1 MEVFEY
7 GRDGEMD
14 RRQEFFGIDEK
25 VRAAVKEAVE
35 AGNFRPLN
43 EIVKSAAGTALEG
56 LRGQA
61 GQVLERS
68 GIREVS
74 ERIWEEQSR
83 SQRAKVLKKLERQ
96 YMNKNSRAPGI
107 MLTVFGGIGIGIL
120 GLLTGFFL
128 LCYLLSLDGTAA
140 FVTVFFALFL
150 AVSAFVLK
158 KGCWI
163 QARLKRAERYL
174 QLMFGELYVE
184 TSELAARTGQKE
196 EGLRKD
202 LRGMLKAGIFPEGHM
217 DAKERFFILDD
228 GTWEY
233 YLTVSRQWREEQT
246 AKAAHTEAGQES
258 EAKRMLQEGQAYIG
272 RLRRQNTEISGAAL
286 LKLYRLE
293 ELLERILDVLKEH
306 PEKCP
311 QMRKF
316 MDYYLPMTTGLVESY
331 ADFEKAGLSGGHVQ
345 EARTEIEITLDTISQ
360 AFEKFLEE
368 LYQEAIFEASADAK
382 VLKTILAQDGYAEHE
397 FSTENRRE
405 GTM

>member
-1 MEVFEY
+1 
-7 GRDGEMD
+7 MD

-107 MLTVFGGIGIGIL
+107 MLTVFGGIGIGVF

-174 QLMFGELYVE
+174 QLMF
-184 TSELAARTGQKE
+184 K
-196 EGLRKD
+196 
-202 LRGMLKAGIFPEGHM
+202 P
-217 DAKERFFILDD
+217 
-228 GTWEY
+228 
-233 YLTVSRQWREEQT
+233 
-246 AKAAHTEAGQES
+246 
-258 EAKRMLQEGQAYIG
+258 
-272 RLRRQNTEISGAAL
+272 
-286 LKLYRLE
+286 
-293 ELLERILDVLKEH
+293 
-306 PEKCP
+306 
-311 QMRKF
+311 
-316 MDYYLPMTTGLVESY
+316 
-331 ADFEKAGLSGGHVQ
+331 LS
-345 EARTEIEITLDTISQ
+345 
-360 AFEKFLEE
+360 
-368 LYQEAIFEASADAK
+368 
-382 VLKTILAQDGYAEHE
+382 
-397 FSTENRRE
+397 STKI
-405 GTM
+405 